1 MRKFTKP
8 TWLAIGWLS
17 LMMFFAIF
25 GWALPFKSWNFVY
38 EDDLEVG
45 LFSNGH
51 ILGTDSNGYDLF
63 ASIVAGTRMSI
74 SLRLRLL
81 VLEALS
87 EAFSG
92 SLPRMCGAKS
102 TQ

>member
-25 GWALPFKSWNFVY
+25 GWVLPFKSWNFVY

-45 LFSNGH
+45 FSQMAIFWGPTATAMTC
-51 ILGTDSNGYDLF
+51 L
-63 ASIVAGTRMSI
+63 
-74 SLRLRLL
+74 LR
-81 VLEALS
+81 
-87 EAFSG
+87 
-92 SLPRMCGAKS
+92 
-102 TQ
+102 